1 PRCMTADRGAHSLAL
16 EQQRRPAAGFHNI
29 SRAFAQ
35 RNYRVYAIGNGVSLI
50 GWWLQRVAVGWLA
63 WTLTHSGTWL
73 GLVSLADFLPV
84 LILSPFAGVLADRRD
99 RVWIIRI
106 TQLAGCAQAS
116 LLAVLVAT
124 DAITIELLFGLV
136 MLLGIASGIS
146 QPARLALIP
155 TLVDRASLPSALA
168 INSVLFNLARFIGPA
183 VAGVLIAEVGI
194 ASAFAA
200 NAVSYI
206 AFQISLAKLRDLPPQ
221 PVVEQQNAISA
232 SVEAYAYASRHPGIG
247 PMLLLFA
254 VTTIGTRGFIELF
267 PGFADSVFERGP
279 QGLSMLTSTVGLGA
293 IFGGAWMVLRPAIAG
308 LAAVVLGHT
317 LLMALA
323 ILAFTAT
330 DRFYLA
336 LPCVFVAGAAMT
348 ITGTGSQTLI
358 QAAVDAR
365 MRGRVMALYGVIFR
379 AGPAVGAALAGR
391 LAAEGCTVTGTSRR
405 GDAGTYRF
413 DREHPLP
420 AEAFAGV
427 SHILV
432 SVPPDERG
440 DPVLDAHS
448 EDIAAP
454 VGSDHRPPAH
464 SPTLPS

>member
-1 PRCMTADRGAHSLAL
+1 MRVPLAFDWL
-16 EQQRRPAAGFHNI
+16 RRPAGGFDNI

-35 RNYRVYAIGNGVSLI
+35 RNYRIYATGNGVSLI

-84 LILSPFAGVLADRRD
+84 LFLSPFAGVLADRRD

-106 TQLAGCAQAS
+106 TQLCGCAQAS

-136 MLLGIASGIS
+136 LLLGIASGIS

-168 INSVLFNLARFIGPA
+168 INSVLFNLARFVGPA
-183 VAGVLIAEVGI
+183 IAGILIAEIGT
-194 ASAFAA
+194 AAAFAA

-206 AFQISLAKLRDLPPQ
+206 AFQISLAKLRDLPAQ
-221 PVVEQQNAISA
+221 PVVEQQNAMRA
-232 SVEAYAYASRHPGIG
+232 SVEAFSYASHHPGIG
-247 PMLLLFA
+247 PMLLLFL

-293 IFGGAWMVLRPAIAG
+293 IFGGAWMVLRPAISG

-317 LLMALA
+317 LLMSLA

-336 LPCVFVAGAAMT
+336 LPCVLVAGAAMT
-348 ITGTGSQTLI
+348 ITGTGAQTLI
-358 QAAVDAR
+358 QAAVDTR
-365 MRGRVMALYGVIFR
+365 MRGRVMALYGMIFR
-379 AGPAVGAALAGR
+379 AGPATGAVLMGSASEHLGLRLSLAIGALVSCGFWLLTRLRHKEIAAALEDVPTPAGKPSGAAR
-391 LAAEGCTVTGTSRR
+391 PV
-405 GDAGTYRF
+405 
-413 DREHPLP
+413 
-420 AEAFAGV
+420 
-427 SHILV
+427 
-432 SVPPDERG
+432 ERG
-440 DPVLDAHS
+440 A
-448 EDIAAP
+448 
-454 VGSDHRPPAH
+454 
-464 SPTLPS
+464 